1 MNGLEKISSHLSSG
15 QFGSYNPVF
24 GPRAQDGLPSLMFD
38 PVTGKIWI
46 WTGDMYGCRKSAKKT
61 IKQ

>member
-15 QFGSYNPVF
+15 QFGSYNAVF

-46 WTGDMYGCRKSAKKT
+46 WTGDMYGCRKSA
-61 IKQ
+61 